1 MFLTKIKNLLKPPEK
16 LEASLTLNNKIRAS
30 LQAILTPLKVSV
42 APLVMEKIKAKVA
55 KKNTLSYQLRY
66 SLAPV
71 TLTIFLIFALTGIGF
86 LPNYKNNPSPTFSVS
101 LAPAETSRDKND
113 ALIGE
118 TSKTV
123 TPPVPISNNLAAT
136 KLKEKSKTRIFLEKS
151 WKFILALWK

>member
-30 LQAILTPLKVSV
+30 LQAILAPLKVSV

-55 KKNTLSYQLRY
+55 KKNTLSYRLRY

-71 TLTIFLIFALTGIGF
+71 ALTIFLIFALTGIGF
-86 LPNYKNNPSPTFSVS
+86 LLNYKNNPSPTFSVS

-113 ALIGE
+113 ALLGAP
-118 TSKTV
+118 SV
-123 TPPVPISNNLAAT
+123 SFPVPAPSFDAAT
-136 KLKEKSKTRIFLEKS
+136 KKLREKSKTKIFLEKI
-151 WKFILALWK
+151 WKFILILWQ